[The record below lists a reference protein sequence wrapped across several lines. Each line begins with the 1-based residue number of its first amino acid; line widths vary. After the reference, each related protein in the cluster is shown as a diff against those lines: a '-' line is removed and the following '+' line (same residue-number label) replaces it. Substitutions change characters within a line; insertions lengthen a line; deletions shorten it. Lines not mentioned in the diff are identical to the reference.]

1 MYMPGRENAVV
12 EDAKIAG
19 YLLNLQHPDG
29 KGKANFFLKAGF
41 HLDRI
46 DEFKAFLLSHAMVN
60 QVAKAEQTKFGTKYI
75 IEGEVEM
82 TDPFRF
88 YLRTVW
94 MVAINSEQPK
104 LITAYPLTL

>member
-1 MYMPGRENAVV
+1 MPGRENALV
-12 EDAKIAG
+12 EDAKISG

-41 HLDRI
+41 HLDKI
-46 DEFKAFLLSHAMVN
+46 GDFKAFLLNHAMTH

-82 TDPFRF
+82 SDSFRF
-88 YLRTVW
+88 HLRTVW
-94 MVAINSEQPK
+94 MVTIHSSQPK